1 MGQDIAVT
9 TKDGSTIGAYR
20 AEPETGVAPI
30 GSVVVI
36 QEIFGVNTHIREVTD
51 GYAVQGYVAIAPK
64 IFDRIDS
71 NIELGYTD
79 ADMAKGIELAFQK
92 LNLEQALVDI
102 QATIDVAGKHG
113 KVGVVGYCFGGLLT
127 WLSACRLSGIHAASS
142 YYGGGIVGNLDMQA
156 QCPTI
161 MHFGELDAHI
171 PLPDVDKIRAA
182 QSSVPV
188 HVYAA
193 DHGFNCNHRG
203 SYNEESSKLAYART
217 LAHFAEHLA

>member
-1 MGQDIAVT
+1 MGQDITVT

-102 QATIDVAGKHG
+102 QATIDVGWQARQGG
-113 KVGVVGYCFGGLLT
+113 RCWVLFWRAINLALQLVDFPVFMRLQATMAVVSSAISTCK
-127 WLSACRLSGIHAASS
+127 LSA
-142 YYGGGIVGNLDMQA
+142 
-156 QCPTI
+156 P
-161 MHFGELDAHI
+161 
-171 PLPDVDKIRAA
+171 
-182 QSSVPV
+182 QS
-188 HVYAA
+188 
-193 DHGFNCNHRG
+193 C
-203 SYNEESSKLAYART
+203 T
-217 LAHFAEHLA
+217 LVS